1 METDD
6 VRIVALGTVVWMVAL
21 LATLVFHDR
30 LAQHHNGD
38 WVWVAL
44 AGVFL
49 GFLGLRYVRRRQR
62 ALGAPPPPPP
72 PPMPPPPPLPLPPK

>member
-6 VRIVALGTVVWMVAL
+6 VRVVALGTALWLVAL
-21 LATLVFHDR
+21 VAALVFHGR
-30 LAQHHNGD
+30 LAAHDNGD

-49 GFLGLRYVRRRQR
+49 GFVGLRHVRRRQR
-62 ALGAPPPPPP
+62 ALRDALRPRRTPDSPAAD
-72 PPMPPPPPLPLPPK
+72 

>member
-6 VRIVALGTVVWMVAL
+6 VRVVALGTALWLVAL
-21 LATLVFHDR
+21 ITALVFHDR
-30 LAQHHNGD
+30 LAEHDNGD

-49 GFLGLRYVRRRQR
+49 GFVGLRYVRRRR
-62 ALGAPPPPPP
+62 RGLGAAPPPPPP
-72 PPMPPPPPLPLPPK
+72 K

>member
-6 VRIVALGTVVWMVAL
+6 LRVVALGTVLWVLALVA
-21 LATLVFHDR
+21 ALVFHDR
-30 LAQHHNGD
+30 LADHDHSD

-49 GFLGLRYVRRRQR
+49 GLVGLRHVRRRDR
-62 ALGAPPPPPP
+62 ALATTSPNPPPPPSR
-72 PPMPPPPPLPLPPK
+72 

>member
-6 VRIVALGTVVWMVAL
+6 VRVVALGTALWLVAL
-21 LATLVFHDR
+21 IATLVFHDR
-30 LAQHHNGD
+30 LAEHDNGD

-49 GFLGLRYVRRRQR
+49 GFVGLRHVRRRRR
-62 ALGAPPPPPP
+62 ALDAGSPAPAPDTR
-72 PPMPPPPPLPLPPK
+72 K

>member
-6 VRIVALGTVVWMVAL
+6 VRIVALGTALWLVAL
-21 LATLVFHDR
+21 VAALVFHDH
-30 LAQHHNGD
+30 LADQDNGD

-49 GFLGLRYVRRRQR
+49 GFVGLRHVHRRQR
-62 ALGAPPPPPP
+62 AVRSGRAPGAD
-72 PPMPPPPPLPLPPK
+72 

>member
-6 VRIVALGTVVWMVAL
+6 VRVVALGTGLWLVAL
-21 LATLVFHDR
+21 AATLVFHDR
-30 LAQHHNGD
+30 LAEHDNGD

-49 GFLGLRYVRRRQR
+49 GLVGLRHVRRRR
-62 ALGAPPPPPP
+62 RDAAG
-72 PPMPPPPPLPLPPK
+72 K